1 MPREKTEIEM
11 DLGEAAQ
18 LLKWLEEERRQDKA
32 LLADIQKRQ
41 EQHEGQ
47 LVRVW
52 EATERLEQNLARAA
66 AEVSHLSRF
75 DKALQQFKDEILMEL
90 RKSEERAGKEHEA
103 RDRQLREERQERVS
117 GLARL
122 EQRLTEAMKIQE
134 PLDTQRAEIQRLTK
148 TASALRLQIDEAAK
162 EVRGQQEKFLAV
174 GERVSK
180 VEQSMVELFQASE
193 EEQSRSG
200 SMGERLTLVQA
211 LLEREDQRMGELAAL
226 VEDTKGE
233 QSQLADQLRGV
244 DDRGKKQISGWA
256 KEMAAWRTDAE
267 AVREQIGLSDKQL
280 RNSERMLDALDALRI
295 QLEKDRD
302 ALQHMERT
310 AEERQRQQL
319 EEWRKENELLWLG
332 NRQQWEQL
340 ADENDKRDEYVAL
353 LWEVQVAHLRRE
365 MGELDKLTKELERR
379 LMRPNR

>member
-117 GLARL
+117 GHARL

-162 EVRGQQEKFLAV
+162 EVRGQQEKFLVV

-180 VEQSMVELFQASE
+180 VEKSMVELFQASE

-244 DDRGKKQISGWA
+244 VDRGKKQISGWA

-340 ADENDKRDEYVAL
+340 ADENDKRDEYIAL
-353 LWEVQVAHLRRE
+353 LWEVQVAYLRRE

>member
-32 LLADIQKRQ
+32 LLADLQKRQ

-90 RKSEERAGKEHEA
+90 RKSEERDGKEHEA

-162 EVRGQQEKFLAV
+162 EVRGQQEKFLVV

-180 VEQSMVELFQASE
+180 VEKSMVELFQASE

-244 DDRGKKQISGWA
+244 VDRGKKQISGWA

-340 ADENDKRDEYVAL
+340 ADENDKRDEYIAL
-353 LWEVQVAHLRRE
+353 LWEVQVAYLRRE

>member
-32 LLADIQKRQ
+32 LLTDLQKRQ

-90 RKSEERAGKEHEA
+90 RKSEERDGKEHEA
-103 RDRQLREERQERVS
+103 RDRQLREERGERVS

-122 EQRLTEAMKIQE
+122 EQRFTEAMKIQE

-162 EVRGQQEKFLAV
+162 EVRGQQEKSLVV

-180 VEQSMVELFQASE
+180 VEKSTVELFQASE
-193 EEQSRSG
+193 EEQSRSE

-211 LLEREDQRMGELAAL
+211 LLEREDQRMGELVAL
-226 VEDTKGE
+226 VEDTRGE
-233 QSQLADQLRGV
+233 QSVLADQLRGV
-244 DDRGKKQISGWA
+244 VDRGKKQISGWA
-256 KEMAAWRTDAE
+256 KEMAAWRTDAD
-267 AVREQIGLSDKQL
+267 AVREQIGLSEKQL
-280 RNSERMLDALDALRI
+280 RNSERKLDALDALRI

>member
-32 LLADIQKRQ
+32 LLADLQKRQ

-47 LVRVW
+47 LVRAW

-90 RKSEERAGKEHEA
+90 RKSEERDGKEHEA

-226 VEDTKGE
+226 VEDTRGE

-256 KEMAAWRTDAE
+256 KEMAAWRTDAD

-340 ADENDKRDEYVAL
+340 ADENDKRDEYIAL
-353 LWEVQVAHLRRE
+353 LWEVQVAYLRRE

>member
-1 MPREKTEIEM
+1 MSREKTKVEM

-32 LLADIQKRQ
+32 LLADLQKKQ
-41 EQHEGQ
+41 EQQEGQ

-52 EATERLEQNLARAA
+52 EATERLEQDLARAA
-66 AEVSHLSRF
+66 AEVSRLSRF

-90 RKSEERAGKEHEA
+90 RKSEERAGKEDEA

-134 PLDTQRAEIQRLTK
+134 PLDAQRADIQRLTK
-148 TASALRLQIDEAAK
+148 TASALRLQIDEGAK
-162 EVRGQQEKFLAV
+162 EVSGQQEKLLVV

-180 VEQSMVELFQASE
+180 AERSMVELFQASE
-193 EEQSRSG
+193 EEQSRSE

-211 LLEREDQRMGELAAL
+211 LLEREDQRMGELVAL
-226 VEDTKGE
+226 VEDTRGE
-233 QSQLADQLRGV
+233 QSQLVDQLRGV

-256 KEMAAWRTDAE
+256 KEMAAWRTDAD

-280 RNSERMLDALDALRI
+280 RNTERMLDALDALRI

-319 EEWRKENELLWLG
+319 EEWRRENELLWLE

-340 ADENDKRDEYVAL
+340 ADENGKRDEYIAL
-353 LWEVQVAHLRRE
+353 LWEVQLAYLRRE
-365 MGELDKLTKELERR
+365 MGELDKLTKELEKR

>member
-90 RKSEERAGKEHEA
+90 RKSEERDGKEHEA

-162 EVRGQQEKFLAV
+162 EVRGQQEKFLVV

-180 VEQSMVELFQASE
+180 VEKSMVELFQASE

-244 DDRGKKQISGWA
+244 VDRGKKQISGWA

-295 QLEKDRD
+295 QLERDRD

>member
-32 LLADIQKRQ
+32 LLTDLQKRQ

-66 AEVSHLSRF
+66 AEVSGLSRF

-90 RKSEERAGKEHEA
+90 RKSEEHAGKEHEA

-122 EQRLTEAMKIQE
+122 EQRFTEAMKIQE
-134 PLDTQRAEIQRLTK
+134 PLDAQRAEIQRLTK

-162 EVRGQQEKFLAV
+162 EVRGQQEKSLVV

-180 VEQSMVELFQASE
+180 VEKSMVELFQASE
-193 EEQSRSG
+193 EEQSRSE

-226 VEDTKGE
+226 VEDTRGE
-233 QSQLADQLRGV
+233 QSQLADHLRGV

-256 KEMAAWRTDAE
+256 KEMAAWRTDAD
-267 AVREQIGLSDKQL
+267 AVREQIGLSEKQL
-280 RNSERMLDALDALRI
+280 RNSDRMLDALDALRI

-319 EEWRKENELLWLG
+319 EEWRKENELLWLE

-340 ADENDKRDEYVAL
+340 ADENDKRDEYIAL
-353 LWEVQVAHLRRE
+353 LWQVQLAYLRRE
-365 MGELDKLTKELERR
+365 MGELDKLTKELEKR

>member
-32 LLADIQKRQ
+32 LLADLQKRQ

-47 LVRVW
+47 LVRAW

-90 RKSEERAGKEHEA
+90 RKSEERDGKEHEA

-244 DDRGKKQISGWA
+244 VDRGKKQISGWA

-280 RNSERMLDALDALRI
+280 RTSERMLDALDALRI

-340 ADENDKRDEYVAL
+340 ADENDKRDEYIAL
-353 LWEVQVAHLRRE
+353 LWEVQVAYLRRE

>member
-32 LLADIQKRQ
+32 LLADLQKRQ

-90 RKSEERAGKEHEA
+90 RKSEERDGKEHEA

-162 EVRGQQEKFLAV
+162 EVRGQQEKFLVV

-180 VEQSMVELFQASE
+180 VEKSMVELFQASE

-244 DDRGKKQISGWA
+244 VDRGKKQISGWA

-280 RNSERMLDALDALRI
+280 RTSERMLDALDALRI

-340 ADENDKRDEYVAL
+340 ADENDKRDEYIAL
-353 LWEVQVAHLRRE
+353 LWEVQVAYLRRE

>member
-162 EVRGQQEKFLAV
+162 EVRGQQEKSLVV

-180 VEQSMVELFQASE
+180 VEKSTVELFQASE
-193 EEQSRSG
+193 EEQSRSE

-226 VEDTKGE
+226 VEDTRGE

-256 KEMAAWRTDAE
+256 KEMAAWRTDAD
-267 AVREQIGLSDKQL
+267 AVREQIGLSEKQL
-280 RNSERMLDALDALRI
+280 RNSEKVLDALDALRI
-295 QLEKDRD
+295 QLERDRD

-340 ADENDKRDEYVAL
+340 ADENDKRDEYIAL
-353 LWEVQVAHLRRE
+353 LWEVQVAYLRRE
-365 MGELDKLTKELERR
+365 MGELDKLTKELEKR

>member
-1 MPREKTEIEM
+1 MPREKTEIEL
-11 DLGEAAQ
+11 DVGEAAQ

-32 LLADIQKRQ
+32 LLADLQKRQ

-66 AEVSHLSRF
+66 AEVSRLSRF

-122 EQRLTEAMKIQE
+122 EQRFTEAMKIQE

-211 LLEREDQRMGELAAL
+211 LLEREDQRMGELAAQ

-267 AVREQIGLSDKQL
+267 AVRQQIGLSDKQL

-295 QLEKDRD
+295 QLERDRD

>member
-1 MPREKTEIEM
+1 MSREKTKVEM

-32 LLADIQKRQ
+32 LLADLQKKQ

-66 AEVSHLSRF
+66 AEVSGLSRF

-122 EQRLTEAMKIQE
+122 EQRFTEAMKIQE

-162 EVRGQQEKFLAV
+162 EVRGQQEKFLVV
-174 GERVSK
+174 GEQVSK
-180 VEQSMVELFQASE
+180 VEKSMVELFQASE
-193 EEQSRSG
+193 EEQSRSE
-200 SMGERLTLVQA
+200 STDERLTLVQA
-211 LLEREDQRMGELAAL
+211 LLEREDQRMGELVAL
-226 VEDTKGE
+226 VEDTRGE

-256 KEMAAWRTDAE
+256 KEMAAWRTDAD
-267 AVREQIGLSDKQL
+267 AVREQTGLSEKQL

-319 EEWRKENELLWLG
+319 EEWRKENELLWLAS
-332 NRQQWEQL
+332 RQQWEQL
-340 ADENDKRDEYVAL
+340 ADENDKRDEYIAL
-353 LWEVQVAHLRRE
+353 LWQVQLAYLRRE
-365 MGELDKLTKELERR
+365 MGELDKLTKELEKR